1 METDNVKNVR
11 TFIEQ
16 FETQKGELEAT
27 ARARRVEIDKE
38 MDALSEERAAIE
50 EWLGVPAKKKP
61 GRKKAAKP
69 NGDAP
74 TRTRTALG
82 KKMPKGDGEQPSAA

>member
-1 METDNVKNVR
+1 MDTASNVKNVR

-38 MDALSEERAAIE
+38 MEALSEERAAIE
-50 EWLGVPAKKKP
+50 EWLGTPKKARKT
-61 GRKKAAKP
+61 RKKADPAAPKRERKALRKGLPP
-69 NGDAP
+69 N
-74 TRTRTALG
+74 
-82 KKMPKGDGEQPSAA
+82 GEQPSA